1 MTIAIRN
8 FHDGND
14 AHYTFETPEDAVNH
28 IQHNPS
34 YEIIHEDQPV
44 RPYGDIDLKDFEGTR
59 QEFDKLDRLV
69 HDQIAELFRS
79 IDTPITLI
87 TASSYKYRKISWNWV
102 VPNVYV
108 KSYRH
113 AKEFAKHIYEQLVF
127 PECIKLDY
135 SVYSRNKKMRMV
147 GTSKPNENRPKK
159 IVVFANNPW
168 VVDDLVKPHLEDSI
182 ITHIPAHAELV
193 DIELPKHE
201 QRERV
206 VIEQTLITTIA
217 DQIKVERWTDY
228 KTCLSLIYAM
238 CSAGASDSVIH
249 KYCAKA
255 SNYGEKWVD
264 GVIDSHTSDNKV
276 SIGTLIY
283 YAKLDNPAFKV
294 PNTNQSH
301 FQEITQ
307 LTTNE
312 TTLYDWQTSRGFLK
326 KLPNHQTQAVSSHM
340 STGKSTE
347 MMRICKESK
356 GNILMVSVRCSWTS
370 GFITQLPNFHDYR
383 DIKTRQIPNDM
394 NVIVQL
400 QSLHRV
406 LNNTYDIVF
415 LDEIES
421 LLATLTPNKTF
432 KDGVYMS
439 CVNALS
445 TIVKNAKRVVG
456 LDAFL
461 TDRSVRFL
469 EALRGEVQIVINPHI
484 PFNKTGTIYK
494 SEREYLKVLKEE
506 LEDGKKICTVWG
518 TKNAAEAFH
527 GLNSENQVLY
537 VGGTNNKSNH
547 HELGHVNT
555 SWAKYQHVGY
565 TGTITVGINYTN
577 EENQF
582 DKCSFYAS
590 PWSFTSR
597 DYFQALHR
605 ARKLNDDEVFGYV
618 STKER
623 PCTVEAGLSVQAKM
637 FNEESHRKKQFLE
650 ALGESPVDYAN
661 LPSWLKDVLIWN
673 RNERITNWKHFEECM
688 LGYGKLC
695 GINFTSTGERDKQV
709 KLDKANIE
717 DVATIETICD
727 EAAEFYMMNR
737 NAMTEA
743 NNLELEKY
751 FLSKFVRYIN
761 QDVWEMWRKNRRW
774 ISRTYTLLNS
784 TPLHEV
790 SNLTD
795 KTIELLP
802 NDIERLDIIQN
813 KFKFDFSKSWSIPV
827 EELQQ
832 VSLECFNL
840 RVRTEKDTPDQY
852 ARDVKKAIES
862 WNNTKLH
869 VDRKRVR
876 KGSELGYDY
885 SLRYET
891 EENQFYQ
898 IIVRN
903 TDVFNDE

>member
-8 FHDGND
+8 TWNGND
-14 AHYTFETPEDAVNH
+14 ADYTFETPDDAVKH
-28 IQHNPS
+28 IQCNPS

-44 RPYGDIDLKDFEGTR
+44 RPYGDIDLKDFEGTLE
-59 QEFDKLDRLV
+59 EFNKLDRLV
-69 HDQIAELFRS
+69 HDQIADLFRS

-135 SVYSRNKKMRMV
+135 SVYSRNKKVRMV

-159 IVVFANNPW
+159 IVVMVNSPW
-168 VVDDLVKPHLEDSI
+168 IIDDFVKPHLEDSI
-182 ITHIPAHAELV
+182 ITHIPKHAELV
-193 DIELPKHE
+193 DIDLPKHE
-201 QRERV
+201 KRERV
-206 VIEQTLITTIA
+206 IVEETLVTTIA

-238 CSAGASDSVIH
+238 CSAGASDDAIH

-255 SNYGEKWVD
+255 KNYGEKWVD
-264 GVIDSHTSDNKV
+264 SVIGSYTSDNSV
-276 SIGTLIY
+276 TIGTLIY

-312 TTLYDWQTSRGFLK
+312 TTLYDWKTSRGFLK
-326 KLPNHQTQAVSSHM
+326 KLPVHPTQVVSSHM

-347 MMRICKESK
+347 MMRICKEER
-356 GNILMVSVRCSWTS
+356 GRILMVSVRCSWTS

-406 LNNTYDIVF
+406 ANNTYDIVF

-421 LLATLTPNKTF
+421 LLATLTPNETF

-439 CVNALS
+439 CVTALA

-469 EALRGEVQIVINPHI
+469 EALRGEVQIIINPHI

-494 SEREYLKVLKEE
+494 SEREYLKVLKEQ

-527 GLNSENQVLY
+527 GLNDTNQVLY
-537 VGGTNNKSNH
+537 VGGKNNKSNH
-547 HELGHVNT
+547 HELGDVNT
-555 SWAKYQHVGY
+555 NWAKYQHVGY

-577 EENQF
+577 EEKQF

-623 PCTVEAGLSVQAKM
+623 PCTVEAGLAVQAKL
-637 FNEESHRKKQFLE
+637 FSEESHRKKEFLKS
-650 ALGESPVDYAN
+650 LGEAPLDYTN
-661 LPSWLKDVLIWN
+661 LPAWLKDVLIWN
-673 RNERITNWKHFEECM
+673 RNERVTNWKHFEECI

-695 GINFTSTGERDKQV
+695 GINFTSTGERDKQI

-717 DVATIETICD
+717 DVTTIETICD
-727 EAAEFYMMNR
+727 EAAEFFMMNR
-737 NAMTEA
+737 NAMSEA

-751 FLSKFVRYIN
+751 FLSKFVKYIN

-774 ISRTYTLLNS
+774 ISRTYKLLNS
-784 TPLHEV
+784 TASKEV
-790 SNLTD
+790 NDLTD

-802 NDIERLDIIQN
+802 NDIERMEIIQN
-813 KFKFDFSKSWSIPV
+813 NFKFDFMKSWCVPV

-840 RVRTEKDTPDQY
+840 RVRSEKDTPDQY
-852 ARDVKKAIES
+852 ARDVKKALEG

-876 KGSELGYDY
+876 NGSELGYDY
-885 SLRYET
+885 TLRYEA

-898 IIVRN
+898 VVVRHSDIFE
-903 TDVFNDE
+903 TE